1 MIIAI
6 VILGIIAIV
15 LIAAASMSEDYN
27 IEQHI
32 TINRSKTD
40 VFNYLRILQNAEKYN
55 KWVMEDPNLKKQY
68 IGIDGTVGFI
78 YKWNS
83 DMKSVGQG
91 EQEMIGITEGQRI
104 DYEIRFI
111 KPFEGV
117 SGASLTTVAAGD
129 NATDVTWAFNGK
141 RTFGM
146 KIFHLLFNLKKVL
159 AKDLQTSLQ
168 NLKNVLEK

>member
-55 KWVMEDPNLKKQY
+55 KWVMEDPNG
-68 IGIDGTVGFI
+68 GI
-78 YKWNS
+78 Y
-83 DMKSVGQG
+83 
-91 EQEMIGITEGQRI
+91 
-104 DYEIRFI
+104 
-111 KPFEGV
+111 
-117 SGASLTTVAAGD
+117 L
-129 NATDVTWAFNGK
+129 
-141 RTFGM
+141 
-146 KIFHLLFNLKKVL
+146 
-159 AKDLQTSLQ
+159 
-168 NLKNVLEK
+168 

>member
-1 MIIAI
+1 
-6 VILGIIAIV
+6 
-15 LIAAASMSEDYN
+15 
-27 IEQHI
+27 
-32 TINRSKTD
+32 
-40 VFNYLRILQNAEKYN
+40 
-55 KWVMEDPNLKKQY
+55 
-68 IGIDGTVGFI
+68 VGFI